1 MKQLSRAYLL
11 ITALAAAGCVLL
23 LLDHGEYAAADAFRS
38 AVECADASSDHCFQL
53 YPGVIQAVRAAQT
66 SSGEQ
71 DAVDIAS
78 RGTNIQ
84 VSLLPSVTD
93 ASLVQ
98 AGAPVT
104 VEWYVG
110 SVATVWI
117 GNHAV
122 PSTSNLAAGHADFA
136 YVGWMLVWLA
146 ALFWAIVLLN
156 RRMLAL
162 FAAVRI
168 LPTTAEVYA
177 LAARE
182 IILPDGNTGWV
193 VKSRAQQ
200 ALFLPLVL
208 AALALI
214 SIRPLMNPD
223 LRLFALAGDALLF
236 GGIIVRLVLT
246 FRNSRVVA
254 DRASIAIAD
263 WLGKMRSWPVA
274 DIELVAIVGLRW
286 TDWAVPTLLFV
297 GRDGSKLF
305 GVTSLYWNLEEI
317 GAVCLKLGILLSLD
331 YVPTRPRRINGVRL
345 VMRLVVTLITGALL
359 ALSFLPLPSGTG

>member
-1 MKQLSRAYLL
+1 
-11 ITALAAAGCVLL
+11 
-23 LLDHGEYAAADAFRS
+23 
-38 AVECADASSDHCFQL
+38 VECADTSSDHCFQL

-71 DAVDIAS
+71 DAVDVAS
-78 RGTNIQ
+78 RATNIHL
-84 VSLLPSVTD
+84 SLLPSVAD
-93 ASLVQ
+93 ASLVV
-98 AGAPVT
+98 AGTPVT

-117 GNHAV
+117 GNRAV

-168 LPTTAEVYA
+168 LPSAARVHA

-182 IILPDGNTGWV
+182 VILPGGTTGWV

-208 AALALI
+208 VALALI
-214 SIRPLMNPD
+214 SIRPLMNLD
-223 LRLFALAGDALLF
+223 LRLFALVGDALLF
-236 GGIIVRLVLT
+236 GWIIVRLVLT

-254 DRASIAIAD
+254 DHVSIAIAD
-263 WLGKMRSWPVA
+263 WLGRMRSWPVTG
-274 DIELVAIVGLRW
+274 IERVAIVGVRW
-286 TDWAVPTLLFV
+286 TDWAVPALLFI
-297 GRDGSKLF
+297 GRDGTELF
-305 GVTSLYWNLEEI
+305 GVTSLYWNLDEI
-317 GAVCLKLGILLSLD
+317 GALCLRLGIPLSLG
-331 YVPTRPRRINGVRL
+331 YVPTRPRRINRMRL
-345 VMRLVVTLITGALL
+345 AMNLVVTLITGALL
-359 ALSFLPLPSGTG
+359 AVSFLPLPSGAG